1 MINVIGNRE
10 SEKALQ
16 LGKMYKSDEALAI
29 NLVDEIV
36 EPAELMQVAEQRM
49 QEWCRI
55 PSNLKLLVLPRES
68 YL

>member
-16 LGKMYKSDEALAI
+16 LGKMYKPEEALAV

-55 PSNLKLLVLPRES
+55 PSNLEKKHT
-68 YL
+68 